1 VAPQWATVT
10 VFLLTGLSLR
20 LADVRAALNAKRA
33 ALYGLVSC
41 LGLSALLAPAI
52 LAHGPEALPMLHHE
66 FFAGLAL
73 LCCVPTTLSTG
84 VILARQAN
92 ANDALV
98 LLLMLL
104 TNVIGVATLP
114 FALAHIFG
122 AAVGAAIEPLVM
134 LQGLALTVLAPLL
147 AGVVAQT
154 MIPGVSKLVDKARA
168 YMRLAQQACL
178 IATPWMTISESQHQ
192 LVHIDAET
200 LAIVAGAAFALHLTL
215 LFGNA
220 AASAILGL
228 GGRGRGSRR
237 TRRALLLAAS
247 QKTLPVSVVALSQL
261 GNTLG
266 EPGLVLL
273 PCIFFHLI
281 QIVFGSM
288 LVAVWRSVDE
298 ERL

>member
-1 VAPQWATVT
+1 MSLQWATVT

-20 LADVRAALNAKRA
+20 LADVRAALYAKRA

-52 LAHGPEALPMLHHE
+52 LAFGPEALPMLHPE

-134 LQGLALTVLAPLL
+134 LEGLALTVLAPLL
-147 AGVVAQT
+147 AGVVAQA
-154 MIPGVSKLVDKARA
+154 IPGVSKLVNKARGA
-168 YMRLAQQACL
+168 MRLAQQACL

-200 LAIVAGAAFALHLTL
+200 IAIVIGAAFALHLTL
-215 LFGNA
+215 LLGNA
-220 AASAILGL
+220 AASAVLGL
-228 GGRGRGSRR
+228 GGRGRPSRR
-237 TRRALLLAAS
+237 TRRALLLATS
-247 QKTLPVSVVALSQL
+247 QKTLPVSVVAISQL
-261 GNTLG
+261 GTTLG

-298 ERL
+298 ELL